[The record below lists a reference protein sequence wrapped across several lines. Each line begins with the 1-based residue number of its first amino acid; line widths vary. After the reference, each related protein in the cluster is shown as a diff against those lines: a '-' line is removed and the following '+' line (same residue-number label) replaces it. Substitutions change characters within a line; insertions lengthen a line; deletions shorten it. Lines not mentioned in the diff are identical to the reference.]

1 MEAKGTNL
9 ILVNPPSSHLT
20 SLFLSHPCSCPSPS
34 GGFTERDE
42 MGLSTNLFDYM
53 LGPFTIKSIIDV
65 GCGKGVST
73 KEFLDRG
80 ARVLCVEGSHDG
92 VQQSLLP
99 SDLIVEHDFSRG
111 PWWPEETFDAAWSV
125 EFLEHVGRPFMMN
138 YLPIFKKSALLFVTS
153 SGFGGWHHV
162 EVHAH
167 WWWRAR
173 FEAQGFVFSQEL
185 TDLARKIASDG
196 VSLPGGQAQHL
207 IHGLRVF
214 INPEVASLPQ
224 HHHLFGGGGCY
235 DESIDNNHGGK
246 ECEGVDELTGQYLP
260 LLNCRWNPE
269 ARVKV
274 LKCEKNPKA
283 TIPNQKPL
291 G

>member
-1 MEAKGTNL
+1 
-9 ILVNPPSSHLT
+9 
-20 SLFLSHPCSCPSPS
+20 
-34 GGFTERDE
+34 
-42 MGLSTNLFDYM
+42 MGLSKNLFNYM
-53 LGPFTIKSIIDV
+53 MGPLTVKSIVDV

-92 VQQSLLP
+92 VTQSLLP

-111 PWWPEETFDAAWSV
+111 PWWPEETFDVAWSV
-125 EFLEHVGRPFMMN
+125 EFLEHVGRPYMLN
-138 YLPIFKKSALLFVTS
+138 YMPVFKKSALLFVTS

-173 FEAQGFVFSQEL
+173 FEAQGFIFSQEL
-185 TDLARKIASDG
+185 TDLARKFASDG
-196 VSLPGGQAQHL
+196 VYIDKSLEDSQAQHL

-224 HHHLFGGGGCY
+224 HHHLIGGGGCH
-235 DESIDNNHGGK
+235 DGSVDNSDGGL
-246 ECEGVDELTGQYLP
+246 ECSGLDELPGDYLP
-260 LLNCRWNPE
+260 LLNCKWE
-269 ARVKV
+269 AQRMFKH
-274 LKCEKNPKA
+274 LQCSKNPKA
-283 TIPNQKPL
+283 TIPNQKPSQPL
-291 G
+291 LA

>member
-1 MEAKGTNL
+1 VINL
-9 ILVNPPSSHLT
+9 ISVNSQL
-20 SLFLSHPCSCPSPS
+20 PSPLPLDFS
-34 GGFTERDE
+34 TVGGFTERDE
-42 MGLSTNLFDYM
+42 MGLSTNLFNYM
-53 LGPFTIKSIIDV
+53 MGPLTVKSIVDV

-99 SDLIVEHDFSRG
+99 SDLIVEHDFARG
-111 PWWPEETFDAAWSV
+111 PWWPEETFDVAWSV
-125 EFLEHVGRPFMMN
+125 EFLEHVGRPYMLN
-138 YLPIFKKSALLFVTS
+138 YMPIFKKSALIFVTS

-173 FEAQGFVFSQEL
+173 FEAQGFIFSQEL
-185 TDLARKIASDG
+185 TDLARKFASDG
-196 VSLPGGQAQHL
+196 FHIDKSLGEFQAQHL

-224 HHHLFGGGGCY
+224 HHHLIGGGGCH
-235 DESIDNNHGGK
+235 DDSVDNNNGGK
-246 ECEGVDELTGQYLP
+246 ECTDLDELPGDYLP
-260 LLNCRWNPE
+260 LLDCKWEPNRMF
-269 ARVKV
+269 KL
-274 LKCEKNPKA
+274 LKCNKNPKA
-283 TIPNQKPL
+283 TIPNQKPSALL
-291 G
+291 GQ